1 LRFAPGTTQKPAQL
15 AQSLGG
21 RVRTKFLVVIA
32 IFLACAS
39 WGAGAAW
46 AAGGSEVV
54 GLRRLTEQEYRNSIA
69 DIFGKDIAVQG
80 VFEPGKR
87 VGGLV
92 EASTAILSVTPVGF
106 DSYSKMADSIALQVT
121 NEKNRVRLVP
131 CKPKSPTAPD
141 DACATA
147 FFSQYGLMLFR
158 RPLTGDELK
167 TRVKLAEQMTKA
179 SGDFY
184 AGLRYGLATLL
195 QSSEFLFRKEVA
207 VPAGGK
213 DYTLDPYS
221 RAARLSYLMWDTTPD
236 AELLKAAETSELNTP
251 AGLEKQVD
259 RLMASPRLDTGI
271 RAFFSDMLE
280 LDTFDNVSKDSL
292 LYPKWSV
299 TMAASAREETLRT
312 AIDLSLHDNGDM
324 RDLMT
329 TNKTYINRNLAAIY
343 GVPFSFDGDWVG
355 HEFAPQDGRSGVLT
369 QVSMLSM
376 FSHPGRSSPTKRG
389 VALMEIFLCEPTPTP
404 PNNVDFSVVNN
415 TNGPLKTVRERLL
428 AHATNSVCAS
438 CHTHSDPIGLSLEDF
453 DTIGGYRTREN
464 GQTID
469 VSATIQGKSF
479 VGAQGLGRF
488 MHDNPRYP
496 ACIARKLYSYS
507 KGVDS
512 EDVEPTAFKAAY
524 KAFSDSGY
532 RMRSLLKSMA
542 AGADFFSAPAP
553 ATPATGTKLA
563 SQ

>member
-1 LRFAPGTTQKPAQL
+1 M
-15 AQSLGG
+15 
-21 RVRTKFLVVIA
+21 
-32 IFLACAS
+32 
-39 WGAGAAW
+39 
-46 AAGGSEVV
+46 AAGGSDVV
-54 GLRRLTEQEYRNSIA
+54 GMRRLTEQEYRNSIA
-69 DIFGKDIAVQG
+69 DIFGKDIVVQG

-87 VGGLV
+87 VGGLI
-92 EASTAILSVTPVGF
+92 EASAAILSITPVGF
-106 DSYSKMADSIALQVT
+106 DSYSKMADSIAVQVT
-121 NEKNRVRLVP
+121 SEKNRARLVP
-131 CKPKSPTAPD
+131 CKPELATAPD
-141 DACATA
+141 EACATQ
-147 FFSQYGLMLFR
+147 FFNQYGLMLFR
-158 RPLTGDELK
+158 RPLNGDELK
-167 TRVKLAEQMTKA
+167 SRVNLAESMTRA
-179 SGDFY
+179 TGDFY
-184 AGLRYGLATLL
+184 VGLRYGLATLL

-236 AELLKAAETSELNTP
+236 SELLKAAQTGELSAP
-251 AGLEKQVD
+251 DGLAKQVD
-259 RLMASPRLDTGI
+259 RLMASPRLDTGM

-299 TMAASAREETLRT
+299 AMAASAREETLRT

-329 TNKTYINRNLAAIY
+329 TPKTYINRNLAAIY
-343 GVPFSFDGDWVG
+343 GVPFSFDADWVP
-355 HEFAPQDGRSGVLT
+355 HQFAPEDGRSGVVT

-376 FSHPGRSSPTKRG
+376 FSHPGRSSPTERG
-389 VALMEIFLCEPTPTP
+389 VALMDIFLCEPTPTP
-404 PNNVDFSVVNN
+404 PNNVDFSIVNN

-453 DTIGGYRTREN
+453 DTIGGYRTKEN

-469 VSATIQGKSF
+469 VSATLQGKSF

-488 MHDNPRYP
+488 LRDNPKYP
-496 ACIARKLYSYS
+496 ACIARKLYSYA
-507 KGVDS
+507 KGVNS
-512 EDVEPTAFKAAY
+512 EDVEPQAFKAAY

-532 RMRSLLKSMA
+532 HMRSLLKSMA
-542 AGADFFSAPAP
+542 VAADFYSAPAP
-553 ATPATGTKLA
+553 AVPAKGTKLA

>member
-1 LRFAPGTTQKPAQL
+1 FAAS
-15 AQSLGG
+15 A
-21 RVRTKFLVVIA
+21 FLV
-32 IFLACAS
+32 LAAF
-39 WGAGAAW
+39 GEVPVL
-46 AAGGSEVV
+46 AAGTSEVV

-87 VGGLV
+87 IGGLI
-92 EASTAILSVTPVGF
+92 EASSAILSITPVGF
-106 DSYSKMADSIALQVT
+106 DSYSKMADSIAVQVT
-121 NEKNRVRLVP
+121 GEKNRARLVP
-131 CKPKSPTAPD
+131 CKPNSATQPD
-141 DACATA
+141 DACATQ
-147 FFSQYGLMLFR
+147 FFSKYGLMLLR

-167 TRVKLAEQMTKA
+167 SRVKLAESMTRA
-179 SGDFY
+179 TGDFY
-184 AGLRYGLATLL
+184 TGLRYGLATLL

-207 VPAGGK
+207 VPAGAK
-213 DYTLDPYS
+213 DYTLDAYS

-236 AELLKAAETSELNTP
+236 ADLLKAAESNDLNTQV
-251 AGLEKQVD
+251 GLAKQVD
-259 RLMASPRLDTGI
+259 RLMASPRLDTGM

-280 LDTFDNVSKDSL
+280 LDTFDNVSKDTL

-299 TMAASAREETLRT
+299 AMATSAREETLRT
-312 AIDLSLHDNGDM
+312 VIDLSLHDNGDM

-329 TNKTYINRNLAAIY
+329 TGKTYINRNLAAIY
-343 GVPFSFDGDWVG
+343 GVPFSFDAEWVP
-355 HEFAPQDGRSGVLT
+355 HDFAPEDGRAGILT
-369 QVSMLSM
+369 GVSMLSM
-376 FSHPGRSSPTKRG
+376 FSHPGRSSPTERG
-389 VALMEIFLCEPTPTP
+389 VALMDIFLCEPTPTP
-404 PNNVDFSVVNN
+404 PNNVDFSIVNN

-453 DTIGGYRTREN
+453 DTIGGYRTKEN

-479 VGAQGLGRF
+479 VGAQGLGSF
-488 MHDNPRYP
+488 MRGNPKYP
-496 ACIARKLYSYS
+496 ACIARKLYSYA

-512 EDVEPTAFKAAY
+512 GDVEPNAFKASN

-532 RMRSLLKSMA
+532 RMRSLLKAMA
-542 AGADFFSAPAP
+542 TSQEFFSAPAP
-553 ATPATGTKLA
+553 AAPANSTKLA

>member
-1 LRFAPGTTQKPAQL
+1 MRK
-15 AQSLGG
+15 
-21 RVRTKFLVVIA
+21 KFLFA
-32 IFLACAS
+32 ISALLVLAAF
-39 WGAGAAW
+39 GEVPAM
-46 AAGGSEVV
+46 AAGGSDVV
-54 GLRRLTEQEYRNSIA
+54 GMRRLTEQEYRNSIA
-69 DIFGKDIAVQG
+69 DIFGKDIVAQG

-87 VGGLV
+87 VGGLI
-92 EASTAILSVTPVGF
+92 EASAAILSITPVGF
-106 DSYSKMADSIALQVT
+106 DSYSKMADSIAVQVT
-121 NEKNRVRLVP
+121 SETNRARLVP
-131 CKPKSPTAPD
+131 CKPKSATAPD
-141 DACATA
+141 DACATQ

-158 RPLTGDELK
+158 RPLNGDELK
-167 TRVKLAEQMTKA
+167 SRVKLAETMTRA
-179 SGDFY
+179 TGDFY

-195 QSSEFLFRKEVA
+195 QSSEFLFRKEAA

-236 AELLKAAETSELNTP
+236 AELLKAAETGELNAP

-259 RLMASPRLDTGI
+259 RLMASPRLDTGM

-292 LYPKWSV
+292 LFPKWSV
-299 TMAASAREETLRT
+299 AMAASAREETLRT

-329 TNKTYINRNLAAIY
+329 TPKTYINRNLAAIY
-343 GVPFSFDGDWVG
+343 GVPFSFDADWVP
-355 HEFAPQDGRSGVLT
+355 HQFAPVDGRSGVVT

-376 FSHPGRSSPTKRG
+376 FSHPGRSSPTERG
-389 VALMEIFLCEPTPTP
+389 VALMDIFLCEPTPTP
-404 PNNVDFSVVNN
+404 PNNVDFSIVNN

-453 DTIGGYRTREN
+453 DTIGGYRTKEN
-464 GQTID
+464 GQIID
-469 VSATIQGKSF
+469 VSATLQGKSF

-488 MHDNPRYP
+488 LHDNPKYP
-496 ACIARKLYSYS
+496 ACIARKLYSYA
-507 KGVDS
+507 KGVNS
-512 EDVEPTAFKAAY
+512 EDVEPEAFKAAY

-542 AGADFFSAPAP
+542 VAADFYSASAPAAP
-553 ATPATGTKLA
+553 AKGTKLA